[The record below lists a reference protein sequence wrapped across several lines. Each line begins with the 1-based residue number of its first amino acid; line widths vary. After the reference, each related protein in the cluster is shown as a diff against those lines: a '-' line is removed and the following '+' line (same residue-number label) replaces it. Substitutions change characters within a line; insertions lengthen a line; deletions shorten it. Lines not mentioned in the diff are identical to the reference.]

1 MIDIQRIV
9 FSEFDNLPENKKL
22 IKELKDYTK
31 KENEFL
37 ETLSEEQQKAYRK
50 LDDQR
55 CELDLSQQTYLVD
68 ITIKAYK
75 RYEKECGKNN
85 I

>member
-1 MIDIQRIV
+1 MVNIQRIV
-9 FSEFDNLPENKKL
+9 FSEFDNLPEDKKL

-31 KENEFL
+31 KEKEFL
-37 ETLSEEQQKAYRK
+37 KTLTEEQQMAYKK

-55 CELDLSQQTYLVD
+55 CNLDLSQQCYLVD

-75 RYEKECGKNN
+75 RYEKECGKK
-85 I
+85 